1 MGCNTNPKGGNRLWR
16 TRYSRNRTFDTRSA
30 LTPLKLGFQGQ
41 RASIRTR
48 RGEIDYGEQLRHGF
62 AETRPRRKMSSVFG
76 IRHTSSGST
85 SHGSDTR
92 RRLSER
98 PEDEVRG
105 KADSSTNELKKNRGA
120 AFGRPTKGAGGLR
133 PPAPFVALFCARKS
147 IPKSGG

>member
-1 MGCNTNPKGGNRLWR
+1 
-16 TRYSRNRTFDTRSA
+16 
-30 LTPLKLGFQGQ
+30 
-41 RASIRTR
+41 
-48 RGEIDYGEQLRHGF
+48 
-62 AETRPRRKMSSVFG
+62 MSSVFG

-105 KADSSTNELKKNRGA
+105 KADSSTNELTNNRGA

-133 PPAPFVALFCARKS
+133 PPALFVFPLFFTSLSLLALLLSSLLSSLLSLLLSLLPSLLLSSLLSSLLLSALLRCLLWLRLGPRPLVLPFV
-147 IPKSGG
+147 